1 MKKKLVVLGLAAIAV
16 MGISGCAITTDTIA
30 VNYQPQTGVTPLQGA
45 QSVVVDVKV
54 KDNRLIQDKV
64 SCKKNGFGMEM
75 ARIITAE
82 DVNITFKKA
91 LEQELKARG
100 FAIGPEALVTVDAE
114 LNKFYSDFKMGFVSV
129 DALAECSLGVTVK
142 GKKGNLLFSR
152 QYMTEGAERNGMI
165 AGGDNARLALE
176 QALAQGMQKL
186 FADPAFIA
194 ALLDASKS

>member
-1 MKKKLVVLGLAAIAV
+1 MRKRLVALGLAAIAV
-16 MGISGCAITTDTIA
+16 MSVCGCAITTDTIA
-30 VNYQPQTGVTPLQGA
+30 LKYQPQSGVTALQGA

-54 KDNRLIQDKV
+54 KDSRLIQDKV

-75 ARIITAE
+75 ARIVPAE
-82 DVNITFKKA
+82 DVSVTFQKA

-100 FAIGPEALVTVDAE
+100 FAIRPDAVVTVDAE

-129 DALAECSLGVTVK
+129 DAIAECSLGITVK

-186 FADPAFIA
+186 FADPGFIA